1 MVKLEDIKPDD
12 RLTGLEPSTDVT
24 VLHVK
29 PAGPDAVNVAYE
41 LPSGQVLKKTL
52 FREDEE
58 KLSEASGGSRFTFKA
73 PAADFKLAAEATRIH
88 LAHLFDPMMAIHTSN
103 VDPLPHQISAVYESM
118 LPRQPLRFVLADDP
132 GAGKTIMAGLYI
144 RELMLRSDLERCLVV
159 CPGSLVEQWQ
169 AELSDKFGLPFEILT
184 RAMVES
190 TQTGN
195 PFRERNLLIA
205 RLDQLTRNDDWR
217 EKLQADDAQWDLVI
231 FDEAHKLSAQYWG
244 RELKTT
250 KRYQLGKQL
259 GAPDRTRNFLLMTAT
274 PHNGKEDDFQAWM
287 ALIDE
292 DRFLGKV
299 RNGQSKVDVT
309 DLMRRMVKEDLVKF
323 DGTPLFPDRVAQT
336 VKYKLTP
343 AERQLY
349 DDVTEYVREQMGK
362 ADAILDG
369 KRRAV
374 VGFALTIL
382 QRRLA
387 SSPYAIKRSLERR
400 RNKLEAKIEDLKNPK
415 PKAPKVEDWESLD
428 FDFNEVDEDL
438 AAEELE
444 EIEELVVDEATVAKS
459 IPELEKEI
467 AELRLLERQATDVL
481 KSGIDKKWDELSSI
495 LQSGATEML
504 YPDGRRRKMLIFT
517 EHKDTLDYLKKKI
530 IGVIGNENAVIE
542 IHGGTRREDRIK
554 AQERFRQD
562 KDVTVLVATDA
573 AGEGVNLQVA
583 SLMVNYDLP
592 WNPNRIEQRFGRIH
606 RIGQTE
612 VCRLWNLV
620 ATETREGQVFERL
633 FTKLEEARDTL
644 KGKVFDV
651 LGQAFEDT
659 PLKDLLLQAIKEDST
674 PEQQAKLFQVV
685 DGALDKEHIEKL
697 YKQNALTPDAFNSE
711 RLQSV
716 KEQME
721 KAEAKKL
728 QPFYLRR
735 FLVEALKQHGGKLSE
750 RETGRYE
757 VKHVPAV
764 VRQHNKVHGNRRP
777 VLERYERITFERERM
792 RTPLNKPFADL
803 VHPAHP
809 LMASL
814 IDLTLKEMEP
824 ALHAGTVLIDP
835 LDPGTTPRLMFQIDH
850 IVREGT
856 AMTRAASRR
865 MHFVEIEPDGTFR
878 DAGIAPYMNY
888 YVPGDGEAKVVE
900 KALAQP
906 WLNQDL
912 SQLAIDWATQH
923 VVGEHLAEVKDAREH
938 LVKKTLSAVHERLTK
953 EINYWSKRKIELEAE
968 AKAGKQPKLQPE
980 NAKKRADELAARLD
994 HRTKELEAMLH
1005 VASNPPVVAGAALVL
1020 PQGLVDEFYDR
1031 EPTTLLEFGSKD
1043 PEARRKV
1050 ELIAM
1055 NAVMDAEKALGHIV
1069 KDVSAEKCGWDVW
1082 ATTPTGEDRFIEVKG
1097 RRHDAETVTVTA
1109 NEVFMGM
1116 NKGDRFFLAMVLVN
1130 GDEVDGPHYIRSP
1143 FTAEPDV
1150 GAVSV
1155 NYMITELRKRAK
1167 PAGEA

>member
-12 RLTGLEPSTDVT
+12 RLEGIEPAGDVS

-29 PAGPDAVNVAYE
+29 PAGPDAVNVTYE

-52 FREDEE
+52 FRTDEA
-58 KLSEASGGSRFTFKA
+58 KLGVASSGSQFTFRA
-73 PAADFKLAAEATRIH
+73 PAEDFKLAAEATRIH

-103 VDPLPHQISAVYESM
+103 VDPLPHQIAAVYESM
-118 LPRQPLRFVLADDP
+118 LPRQPLRYVLADDP

-144 RELMLRSDLERCLVV
+144 RELILRSDLERCLIV

-169 AELSDKFGLPFEILT
+169 SELGEKFGLPFEILT
-184 RAMVES
+184 HAMVES

-205 RLDQLTRNDDWR
+205 RLDQLTRNEDWQ
-217 EKLQADDAQWDLVI
+217 EKLKADDAAWDLVI
-231 FDEAHKLSAQYWG
+231 FDEAHKLAAHYWG

-250 KRYQLGKQL
+250 KRYELGKLL
-259 GAPDRTRNFLLMTAT
+259 GEPGRARHFLLMTAT

-299 RNGQSKVDVT
+299 RNGQTKVDVS

-323 DGTPLFPDRVAQT
+323 DGTPLFPDRVAET

-349 DDVTEYVREQMGK
+349 DDVTSYVREQMGR

-369 KRRAV
+369 KKKAV

-400 RNKLEAKIEDLKNPK
+400 RNKLEDRLAELKNPQ
-415 PKAPKVEDWESLD
+415 PKKAKNNWESFD
-428 FDFNEVDEDL
+428 FDFEDVDEEL
-438 AAEELE
+438 AADELE
-444 EIEELVVDEATVAKS
+444 QIEEIVVDEATAAKT

-467 AELRLLERQATDVL
+467 AELKLLEKQAADVL
-481 KSGIDKKWDELSSI
+481 KSDVDKKWDELSSI
-495 LQSGATEML
+495 LQSDATEML

-530 IGVIGNENAVIE
+530 IGVLGNESAVIE
-542 IHGGTRREDRIK
+542 IHGGTRREDRIR

-562 KDVTVLVATDA
+562 KDVLILIATDA

-612 VCRLWNLV
+612 ICRLWNLV
-620 ATETREGQVFERL
+620 ATETREGEVFDRL

-651 LGQAFEDT
+651 LGQTFEDT
-659 PLKDLLLQAIKEDST
+659 PLKQLLIKAIREGEDPKVKE
-674 PEQQAKLFQVV
+674 KLFQVV
-685 DGALDKEHIEKL
+685 DGALDREHIENL
-697 YKQNALTPDAFNSE
+697 FKQNALTPDAFNAE

-728 QPFYLRR
+728 QPFFLRR
-735 FLVEALKQHGGKLSE
+735 FLVEALKEHGGKLSE
-750 RETGRYE
+750 REPGRYE
-757 VKHVPAV
+757 VKHVPAI

-777 VLERYERITFERERM
+777 VLERYERITFEREKV

-814 IDLTLKEMEP
+814 IDLLLKEKGP
-824 ALHAGTVLIDP
+824 TLHSGTVLIDP
-835 LDPGTTPRLMFQIDH
+835 IDPGTTPRLMFLIDH
-850 IVREGT
+850 IIREGT
-856 AMTRAASRR
+856 AMTRAASRQ
-865 MHFVEIEPDGTFR
+865 MHFVEIGPDGAVR
-878 DAGIAPYMNY
+878 DAGTAPYLNY
-888 YVPGDGEAKVVE
+888 YVPSDGEQKLVDRV
-900 KALAQP
+900 LGDP
-906 WLNQDL
+906 WLQQDL
-912 SQLAIDWATQH
+912 GQLAIGWATQH
-923 VVGEHLAEVKDAREH
+923 IVGQHLDDVKAAREKM
-938 LVKKTLSAVHERLTK
+938 VKKTLAAVHERLTK
-953 EINYWSKRKIELEAE
+953 EINHWSKRRNELEA
-968 AKAGKQPKLQPE
+968 AVKAGDQPKIQPE
-980 NAKKRADELAARLD
+980 NAKKRVEELKARLE
-994 HRTKELEAMLH
+994 HRTAELEGMLH
-1005 VASNPPVVAGAALVL
+1005 VASNPPVIAGCALIL
-1020 PQGLVDEFYDR
+1020 PQGLVDEFHDR
-1031 EPTTLLEFGSKD
+1031 APTLKEFGSQD
-1043 PEARRKV
+1043 PEARRQV
-1050 ELIAM
+1050 ELIGM
-1055 NAVMDAEKALGHIV
+1055 KVVIEAEKALGHTV

-1082 ATTPTGEDRFIEVKG
+1082 AVTPAGEDRFIEVKG
-1097 RRHDAETVTVTA
+1097 RRHDAETITVTT
-1109 NEVFMGM
+1109 NEVLMGM
-1116 NKGDRFFLAMVLVN
+1116 NKGERFFLAMVLVN
-1130 GDEVDGPHYIRSP
+1130 GDQVDGPHYIRSP
-1143 FTAEPDV
+1143 FTSEPDV
-1150 GAVSV
+1150 GAASV
-1155 NYMITELRKRAK
+1155 NYVIKELRERAK
-1167 PAGEA
+1167 PAHEA